1 MDSAT
6 YPDLRL
12 VRELAEWP
20 EGAVVSIYVP
30 VDPAHRDV
38 DRVSLKASLQWAGE
52 ELVARHHFTP
62 ADAAAL
68 TAAADMPAAMQS
80 GTVVWFLGRGRGRC
94 VLLPEPVGPA
104 TVVGEVADVMGLLPY
119 LGDNGA
125 YFVLAL
131 SQHRVRLFRASRYR
145 IDPVT
150 VPDLPKSLEEA
161 LWFVHREPTFERHGS
176 GAMHASGGGREWH
189 KDDMQ
194 RFVQLVDE
202 AVLPVLRGSTAPLV
216 VLGVGYEAAMFVN
229 VSRYRHVVREPVE
242 GNPDSLDA
250 DQVHERSWA
259 VAKDR
264 VSVAGDLLAK
274 ARELL
279 GTGMAVSDAVE
290 LRTAAVSGAVGSL
303 LVTPAAT
310 AVPTVQRELG
320 AEREALCRAVLSAA
334 ASGAGLFVAPDDR
347 LPGGGAAVALLR
359 R

>member
-1 MDSAT
+1 MDRAT
-6 YPDLRL
+6 YPDLRT

-20 EGAVVSIYVP
+20 EGAVVSAYVP
-30 VDPAHRDV
+30 VDPAHRDI
-38 DRVSLKASLQWAGE
+38 DRVSLKAALQWATE
-52 ELVARHHFTP
+52 ELAARYGFTA
-62 ADAAAL
+62 ADAAAV
-68 TAAADMPAAMQS
+68 TAAASVPVTVQP
-80 GTVVWFLGRGRGRC
+80 GTVVWFLGRDRARC
-94 VLLPEPVGPA
+94 LLLPEPVGPA
-104 TVVGEVADVMGLLPY
+104 TAVGAVADVMGLLPY
-119 LGDNGA
+119 LGDDGN

-145 IDPVT
+145 IESVT

-161 LWFVHREPTFERHGS
+161 LWFVRREPTFERHGS
-176 GAMHASGGGREWH
+176 GAMHASGSGREWH

-250 DQVHERSWA
+250 GEVHARSWA

-264 VSVAGDLLAK
+264 VSAVVDLLAK

-279 GTGMAVSDAVE
+279 GTGMAVTDTDE
-290 LRTAAVSGAVGSL
+290 LRVAAASGAVGSL
-303 LVTPAAT
+303 LVSPSAT
-310 AVPTVQRELG
+310 AVPPAQYELG
-320 AEREALCRAVLSAA
+320 ADREALCRAVLWSA
-334 ASGAGLFVAPDDR
+334 ASGAGLFVTPDDR
-347 LPGGGAAVALLR
+347 LPGGGPVVALLR